1 MYKNLKLLTSLARV
15 IIITCS
21 GVDRANATIE
31 GLEAGFSANARL
43 MISGSGFES
52 SMMTIPVV
60 IAGLP
65 HTNLL
70 AQWALL
76 HGKHTFKT
84 TGMSTVCI
92 HQFPLFTQIILA
104 ATNGALLLAF
114 TSSY

>member
-1 MYKNLKLLTSLARV
+1 MINF
-15 IIITCS
+15 TCS

-52 SMMTIPVV
+52 PMMTINPVV

-70 AQWALL
+70 AQRALL
-76 HGKHTFKT
+76 HSKHAFETS
-84 TGMSTVCI
+84 GMATIGI
-92 HQFPLFTQIILA
+92 HQFSLFTRIVLTAADWTLA
-104 ATNGALLLAF
+104 LRTQAF
-114 TSSY
+114 TAAF

>member
-1 MYKNLKLLTSLARV
+1 MHRTHKFCNF
-15 IIITCS
+15 TCS

-52 SMMTIPVV
+52 PMMMINSVV

-84 TGMSTVCI
+84 TGMPTVCI
-92 HQFPLFTQIILA
+92 HQFTLFTQIILA

>member
-43 MISGSGFES
+43 MISGSRFES
-52 SMMTIPVV
+52 PMMTINAVV

-70 AQWALL
+70 A
-76 HGKHTFKT
+76 
-84 TGMSTVCI
+84 
-92 HQFPLFTQIILA
+92 
-104 ATNGALLLAF
+104 
-114 TSSY
+114 

>member
-1 MYKNLKLLTSLARV
+1 MIRTQPTSLLYYFYF
-15 IIITCS
+15 TCS
-21 GVDRANATIE
+21 GVDRADATIE

-52 SMMTIPVV
+52 PMMTIHIV
-60 IAGLP
+60 IGLP

-84 TGMSTVCI
+84 TGMPTVCI
-92 HQFPLFTQIILA
+92 HQFSLFTQIILA